1 MYTHTATH
9 TTLLARLSAGHDSA
23 AWTEF
28 VDRYGM
34 LIRRFCMLRGLQNSD
49 ADDVLQDVLVD
60 LNRAMPNFRYDPAKG
75 KFRSYLKTVVIHA
88 IARKFR
94 QPAPQAG
101 LGDIASAILPASD
114 DAAAEEAW
122 EHEWRQ
128 YHLAHAMRAVRGEFA
143 EKEILAFERYALA
156 GDAVKRVA
164 TDLNMSPDHVYQA
177 KSRITRRL
185 AALIELAVAEEG

>member
-9 TTLLARLSAGHDSA
+9 TTLLARLSAGQDSS

-28 VDRYGM
+28 VDRYGD
-34 LIRRFCMLRGLQNSD
+34 LIRRFCLLRGLQQSD

-60 LNRAMPNFRYDPAKG
+60 LNRAMPNFRYDPSKG
-75 KFRSYLKTVVIHA
+75 KFRSYLKTVVVHA

-94 QPAPQAG
+94 QPVPQAS
-101 LGDIASAILPASD
+101 LGDMASAVVPASD
-114 DAAAEEAW
+114 DEAAEEQW

-128 YHLAHAMRAVRGEFA
+128 YHLAHAMRVVRGEFA
-143 EKEILAFERYALA
+143 EKEMLAFERYALG
-156 GDAVKRVA
+156 GDDARRVA
-164 TDLNMSPDHVYQA
+164 TDLGMSTDHVYQA

-185 AALIELAVAEEG
+185 AALIELAVTEEG